1 MIEMERPRYH
11 PPGNG
16 WQGRFHQIPME
27 IFRVDWRLKFGK
39 IIFLNEIIEA
49 DWEFSSAY
57 LLSGNTFP
65 CHNGCSCHT
74 TLRITHIE
82 VEHNQFSIRT
92 QKKTIDCSG
101 GFTTGKG
108 NSAADSSL
116 AQAVRVKIESPG
128 DPGSQL
134 KGGGGAGGG
143 KGDAG
148 DCLDF
153 GPLG

>member
-49 DWEFSSAY
+49 DREFSSAY

-92 QKKTIDCSG
+92 QKKPSI
-101 GFTTGKG
+101 
-108 NSAADSSL
+108 
-116 AQAVRVKIESPG
+116 AVVVS
-128 DPGSQL
+128 
-134 KGGGGAGGG
+134 
-143 KGDAG
+143 
-148 DCLDF
+148 
-153 GPLG
+153 PLGRETPQLIPVSRRRSG